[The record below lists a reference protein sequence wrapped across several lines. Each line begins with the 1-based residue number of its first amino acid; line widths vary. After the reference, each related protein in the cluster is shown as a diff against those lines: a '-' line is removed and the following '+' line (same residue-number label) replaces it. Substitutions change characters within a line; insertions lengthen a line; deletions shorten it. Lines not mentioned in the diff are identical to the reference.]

1 MKSTNKDSR
10 ITVRLTPNQDFM
22 LSVISKKIDRPK
34 SALVRYIIE
43 QFITKYNDTA
53 SC

>member
-22 LSVISKKIDRPK
+22 LDAIAKKINKPK
-34 SALVRYIIE
+34 SAIIRYILE
-43 QFITKYNDTA
+43 QFITKYNDTVG
-53 SC
+53 

>member
-1 MKSTNKDSR
+1 MKATNKDSR

-22 LSVISKKIDRPK
+22 LDVISKKIDKPK

-43 QFITKYNDTA
+43 EFITKYNNA
-53 SC
+53 VSK